1 MNIGTAANIEIPEV
15 VEEINRLIKSGVDPI
30 NIDYDEI
37 VFQANLNKSK
47 EYAMG
52 DKGKSQNK

>member
-37 VFQANLNKSK
+37 VFQANLKIAK
-47 EYAMG
+47 EYAMA
-52 DKGKSQNK
+52 DKGGS